1 VQLTQENIKKLK
13 LALPK
18 MPDKEKRR
26 VAELLKTYQN
36 QLTQAKGKDSFLDFI
51 NHVYPGYKVGPH
63 HRKLARIFEEI
74 ANGVK
79 KRVIV
84 NIAPRHGK
92 SEMISYLAPAWFLGK
107 YPHKKVIM
115 ASHTADLAVNF
126 GRREIL
132 WDRRAT
138 VTSFLMSSFK
148 QTVKVLLVGVQI
160 LTVSILLLALVVPW
174 LVGVLI
180 YSLLMILI
188 LNRKPSKE
196 ELTYL
201 NPLGNGFSRDPF
213 KD

>member
-1 VQLTQENIKKLK
+1 VQLTQENINKLK

-84 NIAPRHGK
+84 NIAPRH
-92 SEMISYLAPAWFLGK
+92 A
-107 YPHKKVIM
+107 
-115 ASHTADLAVNF
+115 
-126 GRREIL
+126 
-132 WDRRAT
+132 
-138 VTSFLMSSFK
+138 
-148 QTVKVLLVGVQI
+148 
-160 LTVSILLLALVVPW
+160 
-174 LVGVLI
+174 
-180 YSLLMILI
+180 
-188 LNRKPSKE
+188 
-196 ELTYL
+196 
-201 NPLGNGFSRDPF
+201 
-213 KD
+213 